1 MARNSGVLIRQLLGN
16 RNNPCAAGL
25 LHHLHQKPIQNLTS
39 VPNTTL
45 SSPHTI
51 DIRSASKPFSNYS
64 IHTPNL
70 QCLQECTNVMKKRCL
85 SSSSLS
91 ESDSDSKHLLSGP
104 SNLFVIQ
111 CMAAHTEAVDNVKD
125 ARLSSVFYYTAPGC
139 RATRKWIT
147 PILDELCEQFQHI
160 KMYKVYMEQ
169 NGPKCPLA
177 FVRDPHERV
186 YDPFLLF
193 YFYQKVTPMFHCYLK
208 GERVDEV
215 SGASIK
221 HLKKRLEN
229 VYNPSGMKKRRRQ
242 GKKDENNG
250 GFVAVLP
257 SLVPETSFPV
267 MAELAQVIFDFD
279 VCQFYLHSFNSGC
292 FYVKRTERFSKLEHR
307 ESKVEWFKHEMAEK

>member
-16 RNNPCAAGL
+16 RNNLCASGL

-39 VPNTTL
+39 VPNTTP

-70 QCLQECTNVMKKRCL
+70 QFLQQRRCL

-111 CMAAHTEAVDNVKD
+111 GMDVHQKAVDNVKH
-125 ARLSSVFYYTAPGC
+125 ARLSAVFYYTAPGC

-147 PILDELCEQFQHI
+147 PIFDELCEQFQHI
-160 KMYKVYMEQ
+160 KMYKVYMDK
-169 NGPKCPLA
+169 NGPKSPLA
-177 FVRDPHERV
+177 LFGDPHEKTGPAFPVEVRGI
-186 YDPFLLF
+186 YDKANIVGSRLDRLGI
-193 YFYQKVTPMFHCYLK
+193 YKTPTFHCYLK

-215 SGASIK
+215 T
-221 HLKKRLEN
+221 LLPREF
-229 VYNPSGMKKRRRQ
+229 VY
-242 GKKDENNG
+242 
-250 GFVAVLP
+250 L
-257 SLVPETSFPV
+257 
-267 MAELAQVIFDFD
+267 
-279 VCQFYLHSFNSGC
+279 
-292 FYVKRTERFSKLEHR
+292 
-307 ESKVEWFKHEMAEK
+307 